1 MPMVQIRIVRMLMS
15 NGVVNMKMGMPLMR
29 LDYFTA
35 MRVIMMSIGMMMV
48 MNMLH
53 CRMGMQVVMRKNIC
67 YNNRKRKKHN

>member
-35 MRVIMMSIGMMMV
+35 MQMIMMSIGMMMV

>member
-1 MPMVQIRIVRMLMS
+1 MLMS

-35 MRVIMMSIGMMMV
+35 MQMIMMSIGMMMV
-48 MNMLH
+48 VNMLH
-53 CRMGMQVVMRKNIC
+53 CRMGMQVVMSKNIC